1 MFYKFTLSTGLEEYL
16 VAGSSWCSS
25 YFFMEN
31 VYKSL
36 PHKANLFKRKVTPD
50 ALCPLCGKC
59 PETTVH
65 ILWTCDSA
73 KAVWTECSRRV
84 QKLSIEAHDGFS
96 LFSQLLDLL
105 DDNEL
110 AEVIFIARRIWL
122 RHNFVLF
129 GGVLSSPAQLVQQ
142 SQASLQEF
150 RTVEPRPEPRVLA
163 PPREKE
169 LWKPPSVGVLKANWD
184 ASLDLQQQQ
193 MSVGAIICT
202 ESGSIVASFCATVKS
217 ISDPTVAEALAL

>member
-1 MFYKFTLSTGLEEYL
+1 LVWIGNTNGKYSVKSAYHLEKERIARNQGECSTSSHYQRVWKRIWSLEVPGVVRTFL
-16 VAGSSWCSS
+16 WRMCT
-25 YFFMEN
+25 N
-31 VYKSL
+31 SL

-122 RHNFVLF
+122 RRNSILF

-142 SQASLQEF
+142 SIASLQEF
-150 RTVEPRPEPRVLA
+150 RTAEPSPEPRVLV
-163 PPREKE
+163 PRGRRNYGSHL
-169 LWKPPSVGVLKANWD
+169 LWVY
-184 ASLDLQQQQ
+184 
-193 MSVGAIICT
+193 
-202 ESGSIVASFCATVKS
+202 
-217 ISDPTVAEALAL
+217 